1 MMLGNWIFNFQ
12 MTAQWSEVEEDP
24 TMTPETLAIFH
35 VALTLP
41 AASKAELAEM
51 LLSSIEEDATAQH
64 EIDQAW
70 FREAKDRFAAFRKGE
85 IQAEPMEEVMGSLKR
100 RHAK

>member
-1 MMLGNWIFNFQ
+1 
-12 MTAQWSEVEEDP
+12 
-24 TMTPETLAIFH
+24 MTPETQAIFH
-35 VALTLP
+35 DALTLP
-41 AASKAELAEM
+41 AATKAELAEL
-51 LLSSIEEDATAQH
+51 LLSSIEESAAAQQ

-85 IQAEPMEEVMGSLKR
+85 IQAEPMEEVMLSLKR